1 MIEPVRMNV
10 LIVAAKADAETTR
23 LVNEVLAERNVRG
36 LIVGDMDSAAAK
48 VETRQWDLV
57 MGDLSAKGDAPAML
71 RITRHL
77 FPELPVILFG
87 DKASADLLGDAL
99 NEGCTE
105 LIRKPIRR
113 KSLEST
119 LDVLLPAHQVHL
131 AASSDDEDASRRYQI
146 AGKSEKFLQS
156 IHLAE
161 KVAPTSVPVLI
172 TGESGTG
179 KELISGLIHRRSN
192 RSRGPFIHINC
203 AALSETLLESELFG
217 HEKGAFTGAYERQK
231 GLFERADGGTLLLD
245 ELSETTRRLQAELL
259 RVLEQ
264 QQFERLGGSE
274 TVRVNVRIVST
285 SNRDLGE
292 EVRKGRFR
300 QDLFYRISG
309 VHIHVPPLRER
320 TEDIT
325 TLVWH
330 FVNLYAREVRRKITA
345 LDKQMMTFFSQY
357 DWPGNVRQLR
367 NIVRAALI
375 FNEGATLSL
384 DGTPTLTNEIRQ
396 NADRPTDT
404 LQLAE
409 LERQAILEA
418 LRRTERNQVKAAR
431 LLGITDRTLREKLRR
446 YRQADERQGRR
457 PQKAGEIK

>member
-1 MIEPVRMNV
+1 MIEPVRINV

-23 LVNEVLAERNVRG
+23 LVNEVLAERDVRG
-36 LIVGDMDSAAAK
+36 LIVGDMTSAAAK
-48 VETRQWDLV
+48 IETRQWDLV
-57 MGDLSAKGDAPAML
+57 MGDLSAKGDAPALL
-71 RITRHL
+71 RKIRL
-77 FPELPVILFG
+77 LLPELPVILFG
-87 DKASADLLGDAL
+87 DDASADLLGDVL
-99 NEGCTE
+99 NEGYTE

-119 LDVLLPAHQVHL
+119 LEVLLPAHQVHL
-131 AASSDDEDASRRYQI
+131 AAASDDEDASRRYQI
-146 AGKSEKFLQS
+146 AGKNKKFLQA
-156 IHLAE
+156 IHLAQ

-179 KELISGLIHRRSN
+179 KELVSSLIHRQSN

-217 HEKGAFTGAYERQK
+217 HEKGSFTGAHELRK
-231 GLFERADGGTLLLD
+231 GRFERADGGTLLLD
-245 ELSETTRRLQAELL
+245 ELSETGYRLQAELL

-264 QQFERLGGSE
+264 QNFERIGGSE
-274 TVRVNVRIVST
+274 TVRVNVRIIST

-292 EVRKGRFR
+292 EVREGRFR

-320 TEDIT
+320 TEDIP

-330 FVNLYAREVRRKITA
+330 FVNLYAREVRRLITG
-345 LDKQMMTFFSQY
+345 LDERMMEFFSQY
-357 DWPGNVRQLR
+357 HWPGNVRQLR

-375 FNEGATLSL
+375 FNEGPTLSL
-384 DGTPTLTNEIRQ
+384 DGTPALTNEFQ
-396 NADRPTDT
+396 PAETGQADT

-418 LRRTERNQVKAAR
+418 LRRTERNQIKAAR

-446 YRQADERQGRR
+446 YRQADELQT
-457 PQKAGEIK
+457 AGEIK

>member
-1 MIEPVRMNV
+1 MIEPVRINV
-10 LIVAAKADAETTR
+10 LIVAAKADAETSR
-23 LVNEVLAERNVRG
+23 LVNEVLAERDVQG
-36 LIVGDMDSAAAK
+36 LIVGDMTSAASK
-48 VETRQWDLV
+48 IETRQWDLV
-57 MGDLSAKGDAPAML
+57 MGDLSAKGDAPALL
-71 RITRHL
+71 RKIRVL
-77 FPELPVILFG
+77 LPELPVILFG
-87 DKASADLLGDAL
+87 DDASVDLLGDVP

-119 LDVLLPAHQVHL
+119 LETLLPAHQVHL
-131 AASSDDEDASRRYQI
+131 AAASDNEDASQRYQI
-146 AGKSEKFLQS
+146 VGKNKKFLQA
-156 IHLAE
+156 IHLAQ

-179 KELISGLIHRRSN
+179 KELVSSLIHRQSN

-217 HEKGAFTGAYERQK
+217 HEKGSFTGAHERRK
-231 GLFERADGGTLLLD
+231 GRFERADGGTLLLD
-245 ELSETTRRLQAELL
+245 ELSETGYRLQAELL

-264 QQFERLGGSE
+264 QNFERLGGSE
-274 TVRVNVRIVST
+274 TVRVNVRIIST
-285 SNRDLGE
+285 SNRNLGE
-292 EVRKGRFR
+292 EVREGRFR

-320 TEDIT
+320 IEDIP

-330 FVNLYAREVRRKITA
+330 FVNLYAREVRRLITG
-345 LDKQMMTFFSQY
+345 LDERMMEFFSQY
-357 DWPGNVRQLR
+357 HWPGNVRQLR

-375 FNEGATLSL
+375 FNDGPTLSL
-384 DGTPTLTNEIRQ
+384 DGTPALTNEFHPAETGR
-396 NADRPTDT
+396 TDT

-418 LRRTERNQVKAAR
+418 LRRTERNQIQAAR

-446 YRQADERQGRR
+446 YRQADELQT
-457 PQKAGEIK
+457 AGEIK